1 MRARGGR
8 KCSLNDNTSGVG
20 CFWRAVC
27 ECLRASESLR
37 IATAGSHAVLELCC
51 VAVSAYG
58 SPLCMAFH
66 AMGNTDA
73 GGGYYCGVSERAN
86 ACVCARAALFAS
98 CVSHAMPRVAL
109 CRDKMLL
116 GRHRARVSLC
126 RGTAPRVY
134 ACRCTDRRVSR
145 GAVSACC
152 SAETVPCRQR
162 RVKVL
167 RLRCTRILACKRGAV
182 LCCIG

>member
-1 MRARGGR
+1 MGTNALRPTTHQGWLFLARG
-8 KCSLNDNTSGVG
+8 
-20 CFWRAVC
+20 
-27 ECLRASESLR
+27 LRVSESLR
-37 IATAGSHAVLELCC
+37 IVTAGSHAVLELCR

-58 SPLCMAFH
+58 SPLCMALH

-116 GRHRARVSLC
+116 GRHRARIRLC
-126 RGTAPRVY
+126 RGTAPHVY
-134 ACRCTDRRVSR
+134 ACRYTDRRVSR

-152 SAETVPCRQR
+152 SAEDDKTGLSFCGYDVREFSR
-162 RVKVL
+162 
-167 RLRCTRILACKRGAV
+167 ASEA
-182 LCCIG
+182 LCFVVSGN